1 MEAYFSSQWT
11 ECSSGVI
18 RAVRNPWSQ
27 TVIDSV
33 PECGAGTVDEALT
46 RLRGGIDSITVVT
59 SEQMGEIFT
68 VAKQLIEARHEEL
81 ARGITRE
88 QGKPL
93 RESMREVAVTINL
106 LESFGKEA
114 FRLGRQFLPLAG
126 EARVGDRFGYTRRR
140 PYGVTALLT
149 PNTFPFLIPA
159 MLVVPALA
167 AGNAVALKPAS
178 QTPFSALRLV
188 EILLEAGIPPESI
201 ACLTGPG
208 ETTGQTLCSHRA
220 VDQITCYGGAATIR
234 AIRGASGLIPV
245 QFHHGGMGVCLVT
258 KSGNLDLAADQIV
271 AQAFENAG
279 QTAVSTSA
287 VFVDQTVGGELLER
301 LEKRIKNLR
310 AGDPEEERTD
320 IGPVTET
327 LRAMRASRLIGDLC
341 AGEGRCLVGGGVPEG
356 NLVLPT
362 LLSGIDPENP
372 RFFPQSGSREIL
384 APVIGVCDVADKLE
398 QAADWLDPRTQMS
411 VSIFSNDLDR
421 AATLASGLPVF
432 NVHVNGVPTWRDG
445 LIFDPG
451 SSIRL
456 GRRKS
461 RSRVNDLSTHQDIV
475 FHPVA

>member
-11 ECSSGVI
+11 DCPSGVV
-18 RAVRNPWSQ
+18 RAIRNPWSQ
-27 TVIDSV
+27 AIIDSV
-33 PECGAGTVDEALT
+33 PECGIDTVDEALT
-46 RLRGGIDSITVVT
+46 RLRGGIDSLAVVT
-59 SEQMGEIFT
+59 SERMGEIFT
-68 VAKQLIEARHEEL
+68 TAKLMIEERHDEL
-81 ARGITRE
+81 AKGITRE
-88 QGKPL
+88 QGKPI
-93 RESMREVAVTINL
+93 RESWREVAVTINL

-114 FRLGRQFLPLAG
+114 FRLGRQLLPLAG

-188 EILLEAGIPPESI
+188 RILIEAGMPADSI

-208 ETTGQTLCSHRA
+208 EMTGQAICSHRA
-220 VDQITCYGGAATIR
+220 VDQITCYGGSATIR

-245 QFHHGGMGVCLVT
+245 QFHHGGMGVSLVT
-258 KSGNLDLAADQIV
+258 KNGNLDLAADQIV

-287 VFVDQTVGGELLER
+287 VFVDRSVCEELLTR
-301 LEKRIKNLR
+301 LQVRIAKLR
-310 AGDPEEERTD
+310 AGDPEDEKTD
-320 IGPVTET
+320 IGPLTEAF
-327 LRAMRASRLIGDLC
+327 RAVRASRVIGDLC
-341 AGEGRCLVGGGVPEG
+341 AAGGRCLNGGGVNEG
-356 NLVLPT
+356 NLVKPT
-362 LLSGIDPENP
+362 LLADIDPENP
-372 RFFPQSGSREIL
+372 RFFPQTGSREIL

-411 VSIFSNDLDR
+411 VSIFSEDLDR